1 MSETNDV
8 LASANLTLN
17 VESAQNWLYDYVVN
31 VLDLNK
37 IDIID
42 DVPLQNLGLDSS
54 SAVGLISDLA
64 EWSGVPLE
72 VKVLRKHNS
81 IKALAEYVVQKN

>member
-1 MSETNDV
+1 MT
-8 LASANLTLN
+8 SAVTEARPTLT
-17 VESAQNWLYDYVVN
+17 VEAVNNWLYDYVVN
-31 VLDLNK
+31 VLDLNRT
-37 IDIID
+37 DILP

-64 EWSGVPLE
+64 SWSGVPLG

-81 IKALAEYVVQKN
+81 IKSLAEYVVQNI